1 MESNREGKAIREID
15 ENVDQVVTMTN
26 LFDPDPNT
34 NPGLLMKKEQ
44 VGFLQPSTT
53 MMMSN
58 SLEPA
63 PKKKRLPTKDR
74 HTKVEGRG
82 RRIRMPAGCAARVFQ
97 LTREL
102 GHKSEGETIR
112 WLLER
117 AEPAIIEATGTGTVP
132 AIAVSVNGT
141 LKIPTTSPNDGDGDG
156 DLMKRRKRNCTS
168 NFVDV
173 NEHDSCHSSVTS
185 GLAPIT
191 ASNYGVNIM
200 NVNTQG
206 LVPFWPMGMGM
217 GTAFVTGDPNQMGQ
231 MWAIP
236 TVATAPFLNLGTI
249 PVSSYVSD
257 ASPAAVP
264 QMETSG
270 GEGGAAQS
278 LRDFSLE
285 IYDKKELQF
294 LGGSGN
300 SSPSSSCHNKT

>member
-1 MESNREGKAIREID
+1 MESNQEGKAIQEID
-15 ENVDQVVTMTN
+15 QVATMTHLSN
-26 LFDPDPNT
+26 PNPKT
-34 NPGLLMKKEQ
+34 KPGMMMLMKQED
-44 VGFLQPSTT
+44 GYLQPV
-53 MMMSN
+53 MSK
-58 SLEPA
+58 PA
-63 PKKKRLPTKDR
+63 PKRPAKDR

-102 GHKSEGETIR
+102 GHKSDGETIR

-141 LKIPTTSPNDGDGDG
+141 LKIPTSSPVENNGGGDGDGDGDG
-156 DLMKRRKRNCTS
+156 DLMKKRRKRNCTS
-168 NFVDV
+168 EFVDV
-173 NEHDSCHSSVTS
+173 NEHDSCYSSVTS

-200 NVNTQG
+200 NVNTHG
-206 LVPFWPMGMGM
+206 LMPFWPMGMG
-217 GTAFVTGDPNQMGQ
+217 TAYVTGGPNQMGQ

-236 TVATAPFLNLGTI
+236 TVATASFLNAGAR
-249 PVSSYVSD
+249 PVSSYDVSN
-257 ASPAAVP
+257 ASAAEP
-264 QMETSG
+264 EMETSG
-270 GEGGAAQS
+270 GGANQP

-300 SSPSSSCHNKT
+300 SSPSSCHET